1 MPRQTRKT
9 NMKIAGDSHRVSSH
23 LDKNLLAYAVA
34 AGATGVGLLASAPLS
49 EAKIVFTPTHQTVSQ
64 GSSLKL
70 DLNGDGITD
79 FTISNTYSAAGK
91 IVNTGSQGSAGSLRV
106 AGANASNQAVSASP
120 RHNGFARA
128 LITHYQ
134 VGPANKFGS
143 ASNPFM
149 EECFIV
155 TGTFLETGSWFNVTN
170 RYLGLK
176 FIIGGQIHYGWARL
190 SVRESVCS
198 ISAVL
203 TGYAYETVAG
213 MSIVT
218 GKTSGPDGVR
228 AAGDFNLLPAE
239 PVPPAPTLG
248 MLAYG
253 APGLAIWRREDE
265 FVR

>member
-9 NMKIAGDSHRVSSH
+9 TMKIAGDSQPVSSH

-34 AGATGVGLLASAPLS
+34 AGATGIGLLASAPLS
-49 EAKIVFTPTHQTVSQ
+49 EAKIVFTPTHQTISQ
-64 GSSLKL
+64 GGSLKL

-79 FTISNTYSAAGK
+79 FTISNTYVPAGK
-91 IVNTGSQGSAGSLRV
+91 IVNTGTQGSAGSLLV
-106 AGANASNQAVSASP
+106 AGANASNRAVSANP
-120 RHNGFARA
+120 RLKGFARA
-128 LITHYQ
+128 LMAHYQ
-134 VGPANKFGS
+134 VGPANKFVS
-143 ASNPFM
+143 ASNPPM

-176 FIIGGQIHYGWARL
+176 FMIGGQIHYGWARL

-228 AAGDFNLLPAE
+228 AGEDSNPLAAE
-239 PVPPAPTLG
+239 PVPPVPTLG
-248 MLAYG
+248 VLAYG
-253 APGLAIWRREDE
+253 APGLAIWRREEE